1 MDIKVRELKV
11 EARGLLRAGQ
21 LGAALAALDHVLA
34 ANPLDYDC
42 RLRMAD
48 LLVQLGDGPGAAAIY
63 RALAMHN
70 VRAGHPLPAI
80 VACRALEELGE
91 QTYDIIDQMAW
102 IYSHGSSSLA
112 KFATR
117 QAPVDEEASI
127 PRPQLPAGEAPAA
140 IIERARRRALDFS
153 MFTDYPSQFLPIAFL
168 SELPHADFA
177 PVIRALRVRRL
188 GDGELVIRE
197 GEPGVAFYLMA
208 GGQVRVFVTNA
219 LGQQVERARLHETAL
234 FGEMALLTAQPRT
247 ASVQAIDEADVLE
260 LGRDALTAL
269 AAEVPSLGGVL
280 DRFARERLLRNLFAT
295 SPLFKPFDR
304 QQQLDLISRFDGHE
318 VAEGTQIIQEG
329 APGLGLFVILAGE
342 VAVTKR
348 QSEAGGEET
357 EVPLARLRAGEMF
370 GEMSLINHQPTSAS
384 VRAASRSTILF
395 LGRDYFQRLIAA
407 LPEIRQYFEALSERR
422 SLESQLVLDTDERQA
437 EPDAGL
443 LI

>member
-1 MDIKVRELKV
+1 MAIKVRELKA
-11 EARGLLRAGQ
+11 EARGLARAGQ

-48 LLVQLGDGPGAAAIY
+48 LLAALGDGPGAAAVY
-63 RALAMHN
+63 RALAVHN
-70 VRAGHPLPAI
+70 VRAGHPLPAV
-80 VACRALEELGE
+80 VACRALEEMGE

-117 QAPVDEEASI
+117 QAPVDEDASI
-127 PRPQLPAGEAPAA
+127 ERPELAHDQPPAA
-140 IIERARRRALDFS
+140 TIERARKRALDFS

-168 SELPHADFA
+168 SELPHGDFA
-177 PVIRALRVRRL
+177 PVVRALKVRRFP
-188 GDGELVIRE
+188 DGELVIRE

-208 GGQVRVFVTNA
+208 GGQVRVFATNT
-219 LGQQVERARLHETAL
+219 LGKQIERARLHETAL
-234 FGEMALLTAQPRT
+234 FGEMSLLTAQPRT
-247 ASVQAIDEADVLE
+247 ASVQVVDEADVLE
-260 LGRDALTAL
+260 LSREGLTAL

-295 SPLFKPFDR
+295 SPLFKPFNR
-304 QQQLDLISRFDGHE
+304 QQQMDLIRRFDGHE
-318 VAEGTQIIQEG
+318 VAAGTQIIQEG

-342 VAVTKR
+342 VEVTKR
-348 QSEAGGEET
+348 QSEADGGET
-357 EVPLARLRAGEMF
+357 EVSLARLRAGEMF

-395 LGRDYFQRLIAA
+395 LGRDYFQRLIVA
-407 LPEIRQYFEALSERR
+407 LPEIRQYFEGLSERR
-422 SLESQLVLDTDERQA
+422 NLESQLVLDTDESPA
-437 EPDAGL
+437 DPHADL